1 MADKLKKIVRSPITY
16 TIKCNNREIPGSY
29 NIVSASV
36 YKEVNKV
43 ATAFIQIMD
52 GGYADSEEFSISN
65 SKDFNPGSEIE
76 IAVGYASNEETIFKG
91 IVLKHGLKM
100 IQGSFMLDIECKDV
114 AVKTT
119 IGRKNK
125 IFELKTDSDII
136 SEILG
141 EYSDITPD
149 IEATSYEHPELLQ
162 NYTADWDFIV
172 QRAEVNGMV
181 LYNTDGEIHI
191 KKPEAGRPVL
201 DLSPEDGVIS
211 FNAYVDAKNVL
222 GSVKGVSWDM
232 DNQEIIEASSNPPAK
247 NDAGNLS
254 SDDLSSVIGLDELV
268 LTTTANT
275 PMEVLTEWASAKHS
289 KAEWSKIRGK
299 ITIRGYNKILP
310 GDTVNLEDFSD
321 QFNGSVYVS
330 AVGHIIED
338 GDYITELGLGL
349 SPNWYIE
356 EKANVYAPPASGLI
370 PPINGLY
377 VAVVDQIHEDENGQ
391 YRIKVSIP
399 TLQSE
404 TLTLWARLTS
414 IYATEEAGIFFY
426 PEIGDEVIVSF
437 LNQDPQNPIILGS
450 VHNKI
455 KIPPEEPTEENFI
468 KAIVTKEKLKI
479 SFDEENKA
487 ITIETPEQNIITM
500 NDTDGII
507 SIKDMNDNIVE
518 MSADG
523 INIESAGDI
532 NIKAQG
538 NIALESQG
546 DISLAAT
553 GDVAVEGVN
562 IENKGQAKF
571 AAEGANCEMNGSA
584 QTVIK
589 GGMIMIN

>member
-1 MADKLKKIVRSPITY
+1 MADNLKNIVKSPISY
-16 TIKCNNREIPGSY
+16 KIKCNGREVPGSY
-29 NIVSASV
+29 GIISISV

-43 ATAFIQIMD
+43 STAFIKVED
-52 GGYADSEEFSISN
+52 GGYAEGEDYSISD
-65 SKDFNPGSEIE
+65 SGDFNPGAEIE
-76 IAVGYASNEETIFKG
+76 ISAGYGSDEETIYKG

-100 IQGSFMLDIECKDV
+100 YRGSFMLDIECKDE

-119 IGRKNK
+119 LGRKNK

-136 SEILG
+136 AEILG
-141 EYSDITPD
+141 EYSGLSID
-149 IEATSYEHPELLQ
+149 IEATSYEYPELLQ

-181 LYNTDGEIHI
+181 VYNSDGEIKT
-191 KKPEAGRPVL
+191 KKPETGRPVL
-201 DLSPEDGVIS
+201 DLSPDDGVIS
-211 FNAYVDAKNVL
+211 FNAYVDAKNIL
-222 GSVKGVSWDM
+222 SSVKGVSWDM
-232 DNQEIIEASSNPPAK
+232 DNQAIVEANSNPPAS

-254 SDDLSSVIGLDELV
+254 SDDLSRVIGLDELI

-275 PMEVLTEWASAKHS
+275 PMEVLTEWASAKHA

-299 ITIRGYNKILP
+299 ITIQGYNGILP
-310 GDTVNLEDFSD
+310 GDTINLEDFSD

-330 AVGHIIED
+330 SVGHIIED
-338 GDYITELGLGL
+338 GEYTTELGLGL

-356 EKANVYAPPASGLI
+356 EKPNVYAPPASGLI

-377 VAVVDQIHEDENGQ
+377 IAIVDQIHDDENEQ
-391 YRIKVSIP
+391 YRIKVSMP

-404 TLTLWARLTS
+404 TLTMWARLATN
-414 IYATEEAGIFFY
+414 YATAEAGFFFY

-450 VHNKI
+450 LHNKM

-468 KAIVTKEKLKI
+468 KAIITKEKLKI

-500 NDTDGII
+500 NDTDSII
-507 SIKDMNDNIVE
+507 QLKDMNDNIVE

-523 INIESAGDI
+523 IKLESAGDI
-532 NIKAQG
+532 IINAQG
-538 NIALESQG
+538 NIELTSNG
-546 DISLAAT
+546 DIALSAS
-553 GDVAVEGVN
+553 GDVGVEGIN

-571 AAEGANCEMNGSA
+571 SAEGANCEVNGSA

-589 GGMIMIN
+589 GGMVMIN